1 MTFRNLSYIL
11 FIALVIFASCNNNK
25 IVYNTIE
32 IKEENGDT
40 SSRADQHKGKALY
53 ESRCSPCHG
62 EYGVGIGSAFPP
74 IANSDFVKESTQEE
88 LASIIE
94 NGMIGEIIVNDI
106 IYNGVMPPIN
116 LDEEDIKRVV
126 EYIKKLDNE

>member
-1 MTFRNLSYIL
+1 MAFRNLNYIL
-11 FIALVIFASCNNNK
+11 FSALVIFASCTNNN

-32 IKEENGDT
+32 IKKENGDT
-40 SSRADQHKGKALY
+40 SSRAEQHKGKDLY
-53 ESRCSPCHG
+53 ESRCSSCHG
-62 EYGVGIGSAFPP
+62 DYGVGIGSAFPP
-74 IANSDFVKESTQEE
+74 IANSDFVKESTLEE